1 MLKTRKTTARKALT
15 AVARPLGRPR
25 AFDPQKALDRAL
37 RVFWERGYEGA
48 SLAALTKAMRI
59 NRPSMYATFGNKE
72 QLFRKALDRY
82 AELAAVLGVGQPNEP
97 TARATVEQML
107 VRAADNLSDSSHPQ
121 GCLLVQAALTCGAE
135 SSAVRRELCSR
146 RAAGETALRER
157 LERAKAERDLPAEA
171 DAGALASYI
180 TTVLQGMS
188 VQAAGG
194 ASRQKLR
201 GIASRAMQAWPK

>member
-1 MLKTRKTTARKALT
+1 MLQSRKTTAKKAFK
-15 AVARPLGRPR
+15 AAARPLGRPR

-82 AELAAVLGVGQPNEP
+82 AELAAALGVGQPNEP

-107 VRAADNLSDSSHPQ
+107 FRAADNLSDSSHPQ
-121 GCLLVQAALTCGAE
+121 GCLLVQAALTCG
-135 SSAVRRELCSR
+135 
-146 RAAGETALRER
+146 
-157 LERAKAERDLPAEA
+157 
-171 DAGALASYI
+171 
-180 TTVLQGMS
+180 
-188 VQAAGG
+188 
-194 ASRQKLR
+194 
-201 GIASRAMQAWPK
+201 